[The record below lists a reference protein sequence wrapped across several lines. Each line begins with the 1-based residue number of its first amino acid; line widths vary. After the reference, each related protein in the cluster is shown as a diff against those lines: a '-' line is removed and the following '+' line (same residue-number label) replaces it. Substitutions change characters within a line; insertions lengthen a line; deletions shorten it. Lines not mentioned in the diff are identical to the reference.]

1 MIAIEYCLMKNR
13 KQILPIVALFLV
25 MVFMAF
31 IDYWIGNGQKH
42 LEGGALA
49 GFVSG
54 RAFQSGIMA
63 LFFIFWMLQTAVHL
77 NTSGFYKMLLVF
89 GWSRNK
95 LFIYSIFQVIVYA
108 GLFILI
114 DFLCYAVLSFFYN
127 ITPLELIM
135 NTDFNAM
142 FAQYFY
148 LFMVGSLGMAIA
160 FLRPGYVMLL
170 PVFIYWLIE
179 GWAGSYLQ
187 KKMESSVGEYFPL
200 NAMNKLVAENLL
212 GATQIG
218 IIALYALAVFIVLS
232 STIQKKMFL

>member
-13 KQILPIVALFLV
+13 KQILPIVALFLI
-25 MVFMAF
+25 MVFIAF

-42 LEGGALA
+42 LEGEALA

-77 NTSGFYKMLLVF
+77 NISGFYKMLLVF

-148 LFMVGSLGMAIA
+148 LFMVGLLGVAIA

-179 GWAGSYLQ
+179 GWVGSYLQ
-187 KKMESSVGEYFPL
+187 KKMESSVGDYFPL
-200 NAMNKLVAENLL
+200 NAMNQLVAENLL
-212 GATQIG
+212 GVTQIG
-218 IIALYALAVFIVLS
+218 MIALYALAVFIVLS